1 MEKEKFYELLSDE
14 SKAQMKEDIAVQE
27 AVKLIGGS
35 AVEVDMPE
43 EETQPEDL
51 EKTPDAE

>member
-1 MEKEKFYELLSDE
+1 
-14 SKAQMKEDIAVQE
+14 MKEDIAVQE

>member
-43 EETQPEDL
+43 EETEPADL
-51 EKTPDAE
+51 EETPDAE